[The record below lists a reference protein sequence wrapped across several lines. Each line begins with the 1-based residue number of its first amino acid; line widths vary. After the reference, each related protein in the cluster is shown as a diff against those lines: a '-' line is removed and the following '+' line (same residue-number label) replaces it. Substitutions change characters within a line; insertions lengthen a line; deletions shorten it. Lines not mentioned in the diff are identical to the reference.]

1 MPVDNPRFPHTCK
14 ISRVVRGSATQSKSP
29 RNDDDEQ
36 ESVVIYEGICRSFD
50 FHTTSSSGEL
60 ISSNRKLSLPQKQ
73 DEWRQARKPKPIRMC
88 CPISS
93 ATPPFRSPTT
103 RTIQQTIPSLS
114 SNLRR
119 ARIRNYSFTSI
130 NRAKRQ
136 RL

>member
-14 ISRVVRGSATQSKSP
+14 ISRVVRDSATQSKSP

-73 DEWRQARKPKPIRMC
+73 DEW
-88 CPISS
+88 
-93 ATPPFRSPTT
+93 TEE
-103 RTIQQTIPSLS
+103 TIPQEGDIVEVQKFGYTEYGLVKDIMP
-114 SNLRR
+114 SNLGTH
-119 ARIRNYSFTSI
+119 ILWNYGRN
-130 NRAKRQ
+130 
-136 RL
+136 